1 MRVAKKK
8 QYFWKRVKEL
18 RVKIDNS
25 LNFNTYAKGLCKSA
39 YTLKSSCKSDAIKKK
54 KKKKPLM
61 NSFFKAQHNYCPLI
75 GMLHSRSNNNK
86 IKHLQECSIGIVYE
100 KQVIL

>member
-18 RVKIDNS
+18 RVKIDNN

-54 KKKKPLM
+54 EKKEA
-61 NSFFKAQHNYCPLI
+61 SHEFFF
-75 GMLHSRSNNNK
+75 
-86 IKHLQECSIGIVYE
+86 
-100 KQVIL
+100 

>member
-18 RVKIDNS
+18 RVKIDNN

-39 YTLKSSCKSDAIKKK
+39 YTLKLKELLQERRHKKK
-54 KKKKPLM
+54 EKKEA
-61 NSFFKAQHNYCPLI
+61 SHEFFF
-75 GMLHSRSNNNK
+75 
-86 IKHLQECSIGIVYE
+86 
-100 KQVIL
+100 